1 MTYQHISFFSDYGT
15 RDEFVGVVKSVIADI
30 APHATV
36 IDITHDIAA
45 FDVRA
50 GSLAIARAVPYV
62 ARGVVLA
69 VVDPG
74 VGTARR
80 AIAVEV
86 DGGVFVGPDNGLLGS
101 GVALAG
107 GAVRAV
113 ELTNTDFHLPAPGA
127 TFAGRDIFGPVAAHL
142 CNGVSLDELGMPI
155 DPAGILP
162 GLVPLPR
169 NEGDRLHCEV
179 TWIDGFGNCQ
189 LNVGAED
196 VEVFGARVT
205 VTIGSENPATQIVRS
220 VPIVT
225 SYQDIGGGL
234 GLVVDSYG
242 MLALCTDRGSAA
254 REVDATSGMGVI
266 IERAQESGVVTA
278 VQLGRTASGGTGSAR
293 APGA

>member
-113 ELTNTDFHLPAPGA
+113 ELTNADFHLPAPGA
-127 TFAGRDIFGPVAAHL
+127 TFGPVAAHL
-142 CNGVSLDELGMPI
+142 CNGVSLDELGTPI

-196 VEVFGARVT
+196 VSSFGARVT

-242 MLALCTDRGSAA
+242 MLSLCTDRGSAA

-266 IERAQESGVVTA
+266 IEHAQDSGVVTS
-278 VQLGRTASGGTGSAR
+278 VQIGRTAPGGAGPAR

>member
-1 MTYQHISFFSDYGT
+1 MTFDHVSFFSDFGT

-36 IDITHDIAA
+36 IDITHDIPV

-74 VGTARR
+74 VGTSRR

-86 DGGVFVGPDNGLLGS
+86 EGGVFIGPDNGLLGA

-113 ELTNTDFHLPAPGA
+113 ELTNTDFHLVAPGA
-127 TFAGRDIFGPVAAHL
+127 TFAGRDVFGPVAAHL
-142 CNGVSLDELGMPI
+142 CNGVSLDELGTAI

-169 NEGDRLHCEV
+169 HEGDRLHCEV
-179 TWIDGFGNCQ
+179 TWIDHFGNCQ
-189 LNVGAED
+189 LNIGSED
-196 VEVFGARVT
+196 AATFGSRVT
-205 VTIGSENPATQIVRS
+205 ITVGSENPATQIVRS
-220 VPIVT
+220 VPIVG

-242 MLALCTDRGSAA
+242 MLSLCMDRSSAA
-254 REVDATSGMGVI
+254 REVDAATGMGVI
-266 IERAQESGVVTA
+266 IEPGGDAGVATSVTI
-278 VQLGRTASGGTGSAR
+278 GRSTK
-293 APGA
+293 P

>member
-30 APHATV
+30 APHVTV
-36 IDITHDIAA
+36 IDITHDIPAY
-45 FDVRA
+45 DVRA
-50 GSLAIARAVPYV
+50 GSLAVARAVPYM
-62 ARGVVLA
+62 ARSVVLA

-74 VGTARR
+74 VGSSRR

-107 GAVRAV
+107 GALRAV
-113 ELTNTDFHLPAPGA
+113 ELTNTEFHIPAPGA
-127 TFAGRDIFGPVAAHL
+127 TFAGRDVFGPVAAHL
-142 CNGVSLDELGMPI
+142 CNGVTLDELGTAI

-169 NEGDRLHCEV
+169 HEGERLLCEV
-179 TWIDGFGNCQ
+179 TWIDHFGNCQ

-196 VEVFGARVT
+196 AEAFGSRVMI
-205 VTIGSENPATQIVRS
+205 TIGSENPATQIVRS
-220 VPIVT
+220 VPIVS

-242 MLALCTDRGSAA
+242 MLSLCTDRGSAA
-254 REVDATSGMGVI
+254 REVDASTGMGVI
-266 IERAQESGVVTA
+266 IERGDDAGVVTS
-278 VQLGRTASGGTGSAR
+278 VQIGRPPVR
-293 APGA
+293 P

>member
-30 APHATV
+30 APQVTV
-36 IDITHDIAA
+36 IDITHDIAP

-62 ARGVVLA
+62 AQGVVLA

-74 VGTARR
+74 VGTSRR

-86 DGGVFVGPDNGLLGS
+86 AGGVFIGPDNGLLGA

-107 GAVRAV
+107 GALRAV
-113 ELTNTDFHLPAPGA
+113 ELTNTAFHLAAPGA
-127 TFAGRDIFGPVAAHL
+127 TFAGRDVFGPVAAHV
-142 CNGVSLDELGMPI
+142 CNGVTLDELGIEI
-155 DPAGILP
+155 DPAGVLP

-169 NEGDRLHCEV
+169 HEGDQLHCEV
-179 TWIDGFGNCQ
+179 TWIDHYGNCQ

-196 VEVFGARVT
+196 VEAFGTRVT
-205 VTIGSENPATQIVRS
+205 ITIGSENPSTQIVRS
-220 VPIVT
+220 VPIVA
-225 SYQDIGGGL
+225 SFQDIGGGL

-242 MLALCTDRGSAA
+242 MLALCLDRGSAA
-254 REVDATSGMGVI
+254 REVDAATGMGVV
-266 IERAQESGVVTA
+266 IERGENPGVVTS
-278 VQLGRTASGGTGSAR
+278 VSIGRPSA
-293 APGA
+293 